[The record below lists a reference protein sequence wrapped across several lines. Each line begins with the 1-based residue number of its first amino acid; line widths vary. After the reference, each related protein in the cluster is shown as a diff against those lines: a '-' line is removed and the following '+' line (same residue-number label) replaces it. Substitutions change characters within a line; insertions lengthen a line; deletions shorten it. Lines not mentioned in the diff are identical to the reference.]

1 MNTAVKLSAYG
12 AALAL
17 LIAGGW
23 ATGSAVGPL
32 TTGTTADAAGHG
44 ATSGAEGA
52 GHGDTHS
59 GTVAGAT
66 GAEPAR
72 PADDAAD
79 QPGGLASSR
88 GGYTLTPTAP
98 TRTPGTTETFAFT
111 ITGRDGAPVTDFAV
125 EHDKRMHLIVVRRDT
140 TGFQHIHPEMAP
152 DGTWSVPLT
161 LPAGGSYRAFAD
173 FTPTGEAGTTL
184 GIDLAAAGAFEPVSH
199 VPSRTAQV
207 DGYTVELAG
216 DLVPGQASPVT
227 LTVSRDGVPVTD
239 LQPYLAAYGHLVALR
254 EGDLAY
260 LHMHPEGAPADGVT
274 PAGPQIEFVAEVP
287 TAGSHRL
294 FLDFRHNGVVRTAEF
309 TVPTGPAVANAPAA
323 PGPPAANDGH
333 GH

>member
-1 MNTAVKLSAYG
+1 MNTALKLSAYG

-32 TTGTTADAAGHG
+32 TTGTTADAAAHG

-72 PADDAAD
+72 PADDAAAEPAQPADDAAAEPAQPADDAAD

-98 TRTPGTTETFAFT
+98 TLTPGTTETFAFT

-173 FTPTGEAGTTL
+173 FTPAGGAGTTL
-184 GIDLAAAGAFEPVSH
+184 GVDLAASGAFEPVSH
-199 VPSRTAQV
+199 
-207 DGYTVELAG
+207 
-216 DLVPGQASPVT
+216 
-227 LTVSRDGVPVTD
+227 
-239 LQPYLAAYGHLVALR
+239 
-254 EGDLAY
+254 
-260 LHMHPEGAPADGVT
+260 
-274 PAGPQIEFVAEVP
+274 IP
-287 TAGSHRL
+287 TA
-294 FLDFRHNGVVRTAEF
+294 TATDRGE
-309 TVPTGPAVANAPAA
+309 GIRR
-323 PGPPAANDGH
+323 
-333 GH
+333 